1 VRLVLLG
8 PPGAGKG
15 TQAEKLSE
23 KLGIPQISTGDLFR
37 KNISEGTPLGVE
49 AKRYLD
55 AGDLVPSELTNKLVE
70 DRIQDEDAAA
80 GFILDGYPR
89 SVDQAKA
96 LDEML
101 KNHSTKLDAVLE
113 FSVSEAELFKRLSA
127 RGRADD
133 TEDVIRN
140 RMQVYRDE
148 TEPLLEYYRHNNLQT
163 VDAVGA
169 LDEVFA
175 RALRALGR

>member
-1 VRLVLLG
+1 VRVVLLG

-15 TQAEKLSE
+15 TQAQKLSE
-23 KLGIPQISTGDLFR
+23 KLGVPQISTGDLFR
-37 KNISEGTPLGVE
+37 QNIGDSTPLGLE

-70 DRIQDEDAAA
+70 ERIAQPDAAE

-89 SVDQAKA
+89 KVEQAKA

-101 KNHSTKLDAVLE
+101 EHHDTKLHAVLE
-113 FSVSEAELFKRLSA
+113 FRVSEEELLKRLKS

-140 RMQVYRDE
+140 RMQVYREE
-148 TEPLLEYYRHNNLQT
+148 TEPLLEYYSHNNLQR
-163 VDAVGA
+163 VDAVGPF
-169 LDEVFA
+169 DEVFA

>member
-1 VRLVLLG
+1 VRVVLLG

-15 TQAEKLSE
+15 TQAVKLSE

-70 DRIQDEDAAA
+70 DRIEQPDAVD

-89 SVDQAKA
+89 SVEQARA

-101 KNHSTKLDAVLE
+101 TNHNTKLDAVLE
-113 FSVSEAELFKRLSA
+113 FAVSEQELLERLKS

-133 TEDVIRN
+133 TEEVIHN

-148 TEPLLEYYRHNNLQT
+148 TEPLLEYYSHNNLQS
-163 VDAVGA
+163 VNAVGA

-175 RALRALGR
+175 RALLALGK